1 MIIGKKRIF
10 AKNRSPMKKFP
21 DTDGATLCLTLVN
34 DLRQVS
40 LLTGFVDR
48 VQEQNH
54 LAPEFAARINLAL
67 EEAVCNVIQYAY
79 PEGTAGKMSLE
90 AVKEGKRLRF
100 TLTDWGKVFDPTA
113 VPQTDISLG
122 LEERQ
127 VGGLGILLV
136 RTIMDKVCYRREN
149 GKNILKLTKNI

>member
-1 MIIGKKRIF
+1 ME
-10 AKNRSPMKKFP
+10 KFP
-21 DTDGATLCLTLVN
+21 DTDGATQRLTLVN

-54 LAPEFAARINLAL
+54 LAPELAARINLAL

-113 VPQTDISLG
+113 VPEADISASV
-122 LEERQ
+122 EDRPI
-127 VGGLGILLV
+127 GGLGIHLI
-136 RTIMDKVCYRREN
+136 RTIMDSVRYERKD
-149 GKNILKLTKNI
+149 GKNVLTLIINL

>member
-1 MIIGKKRIF
+1 MKMI
-10 AKNRSPMKKFP
+10 P

-48 VQEQNH
+48 VREEYN
-54 LAPEFAARINLAL
+54 LAPALAARINLAL
-67 EEAVCNVIQYAY
+67 EEAVCNVIMYAY

-113 VPQTDISLG
+113 VPEADISASV
-122 LEERQ
+122 EDRPI
-127 VGGLGILLV
+127 GGLGIHLI
-136 RTIMDKVCYRREN
+136 RTIMDSVRYERKD
-149 GKNILKLTKNI
+149 GKNVLTMFINL